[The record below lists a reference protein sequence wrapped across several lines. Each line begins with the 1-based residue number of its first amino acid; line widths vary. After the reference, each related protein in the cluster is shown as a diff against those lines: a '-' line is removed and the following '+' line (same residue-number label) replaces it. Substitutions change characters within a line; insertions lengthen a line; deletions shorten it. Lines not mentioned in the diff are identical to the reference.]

1 MRPDDALLLKF
12 RAAFAELGTAKRARE
27 MQAYMKSEM
36 PFHGVSMPDVRRT
49 CRALLAEVT
58 FESLEA
64 WREAVLAVWRGAK
77 FREERYAALA
87 MTALKQAKRF
97 QTLEALPLYEE
108 LIVTGAWW
116 DLVDEVAVQRLPA
129 LLAAAPAELKQ
140 RLREWCR
147 GDDLWK
153 RRASIICQA
162 KARADTDLQLLWDCI
177 EPSLEAKGAKRV
189 FWERK
194 AIGWALREL
203 ARYRPAEVRRYLKE
217 HDAQL
222 SGLSKREAA
231 KGLARPAKGAV
242 A

>member
-1 MRPDDALLLKF
+1 MTRDGDALLLKF
-12 RAAFAELGTAKRARE
+12 RAAFAALGRPKKARE

-36 PFHGVSMPDVRRT
+36 PFHGVSMPEVRRT
-49 CRALLAEVT
+49 CRALLADVD
-58 FESLEA
+58 FASFEA
-64 WREAVLAVWRGAK
+64 WRDAVLAVWRGAR

-87 MTALKQAKRF
+87 MAAARQARPF

-129 LLAAAPAELKQ
+129 LLAAAPVELK
-140 RLREWCR
+140 RAMREWSRC
-147 GDDLWK
+147 DDVWK
-153 RRASIICQA
+153 RRASMLCQV
-162 KARADTDLQLLWDCI
+162 KARGDTDLALLWDCL
-177 EPSLEAKGAKRV
+177 EPSLEAEGERRV

-203 ARYRPAEVRRYLKE
+203 ARYRPAEVRRYLRE
-217 HDAQL
+217 HEARL

-231 KGLARPAKGAV
+231 KGLARPAS
-242 A
+242 